1 MEGFKIRLLLTV
13 CIFLSI
19 VNANRTVFINPNN
32 PWQVFEGWGTSLCW
46 WANMFGGFP
55 DVRDKALDL
64 VFDLNKGLGLNVI
77 RYNIGGGDDPSHH
90 HMRIGGNVPGFLPCK
105 TCSYNWT
112 SDANQRWVL
121 FAAKERGADI
131 FEAFSNSPPYW
142 MTNSGCSSGGHLF
155 SNNLNSNYYDA
166 YADYLT
172 EVVKWYKEQGLT
184 FRTLEPFNEP
194 TERYWKYFGY
204 QEGCS
209 YICSVMNIITK
220 KVGEYLNKK
229 GLSNE
234 TSISAFDEHIID
246 EEIYT
251 ESCIDNDAKSYIG
264 QYNTHAYG
272 GTQRMQL
279 FNISKQDN
287 KRLWMSELG
296 LYSSKNMSTSINLSE
311 AILNDM
317 RNLKPV
323 AWIYWQVIEHAPN
336 GNDGNDWGL
345 IGADF
350 SNSTTSLDKR
360 LSFYGF
366 AQYTKFIRPGYQII
380 SSNDND
386 TLAAFDANSKTLVLV
401 CTNKKHISDV
411 WKINVSMFNISSF
424 TAFRTSNNNETL
436 NLLPNI
442 WNITGGILTYL
453 SPANSITT
461 WNFSLAIANFTQ

>member
-1 MEGFKIRLLLTV
+1 
-13 CIFLSI
+13 
-19 VNANRTVFINPNN
+19 
-32 PWQVFEGWGTSLCW
+32 
-46 WANMFGGFP
+46 
-55 DVRDKALDL
+55 
-64 VFDLNKGLGLNVI
+64 
-77 RYNIGGGDDPSHH
+77 
-90 HMRIGGNVPGFLPCK
+90 
-105 TCSYNWT
+105 
-112 SDANQRWVL
+112 
-121 FAAKERGADI
+121 
-131 FEAFSNSPPYW
+131 
-142 MTNSGCSSGGHLF
+142 
-155 SNNLNSNYYDA
+155 
-166 YADYLT
+166 
-172 EVVKWYKEQGLT
+172 VKWYKEQGLT

-204 QEGCS
+204 QEGCF
-209 YICSVMNIITK
+209 YNCSVMNIITK

-272 GTQRMQL
+272 GTQRIQL

-296 LYSSKNMSTSINLSE
+296 LYSSKNMSTSIKLSE

-350 SNSTTSLDKR
+350 SNPTTSPDIR